1 MSANVLPG
9 VRSAVSEPKRPGFGA
24 RTLRVARQNVLG
36 TCGVLIVLGLI
47 FTAIFAEQLAPYDP
61 NKQVGKRLLPPGPE
75 FLLGTDQ
82 LGRDELSRLIYGSR
96 VAVGVS
102 GISVGIAL
110 IIGVTLGLLAG
121 YYGGF
126 LDSGI
131 MRVMDLMF
139 TLPTLVLAL
148 ALAGI
153 LGPGTVTVI
162 IAVAI
167 VTLPTVARLTRAPVL
182 SLRNTEFVTSARLV
196 GANDQ
201 RVMSRH
207 VLPNIVGIIII
218 QGTIAIA
225 DAILIE
231 AALSFL
237 GLGVQPPAV
246 SWGNMLGTGRQYMEL
261 ANGLSIFPGAAIMI
275 AVLGFN
281 LAGDGLRDVLD
292 PRLKRA

>member
-1 MSANVLPG
+1 MSTKALAA
-9 VRSAVSEPKRPGFGA
+9 VRVGSVTPARPGISA
-24 RTLRVARQNVLG
+24 RALRIARQNILG
-36 TCGVLIVLGLI
+36 TWGVAIVVFLALV
-47 FTAIFAEQLAPYDP
+47 AIFAEQLAPYDP
-61 NKQVGKRLLPPGPE
+61 NSQVGKRLLPPSPE
-75 FLLGTDQ
+75 FPLGTDQ

-96 VAVGVS
+96 VALGVS
-102 GISVGIAL
+102 GLSVGIAL
-110 IIGVTLGLLAG
+110 LLGVSFGLLAG
-121 YYGGF
+121 YYGGL

-148 ALAGI
+148 ALAGV

-162 IAVAI
+162 IAVAV
-167 VTLPTVARLTRAPVL
+167 VTLPMIARLTRAPVL
-182 SLRNTEFVTSARLV
+182 SLRNSEFVTSSRLV
-196 GANDQ
+196 GAND
-201 RVMSRH
+201 RRIMWRH
-207 VLPNIVGIIII
+207 VFPNIGGLIIV
-218 QGTIAIA
+218 QATIAIA

-246 SWGNMLGTGRQYMEL
+246 SWGNMLGTGRSYMEL
-261 ANGLSIFPGAAIMI
+261 ANGLTIFPGAAIML

>member
-1 MSANVLPG
+1 MSSDVLTSSVAATVPAQPG
-9 VRSAVSEPKRPGFGA
+9 IGK

-36 TCGVLIVLGLI
+36 TWGVAIVITLALV
-47 FTAIFAEQLAPYDP
+47 AIFAEQLAPFDP
-61 NKQVGKRLLPPGPE
+61 NAQVAKRLLPPGGE
-75 FLLGTDQ
+75 YLLGTDQ
-82 LGRDELSRLIYGSR
+82 LGRDVLSRLIYGSR
-96 VAVGVS
+96 VALGVS

-110 IIGVTLGLLAG
+110 LIGASLGLIAG
-121 YYGGF
+121 YY
-126 LDSGI
+126 SGLWDTSI

-148 ALAGI
+148 ALAGV
-153 LGPGTVTVI
+153 LGAGTTTVI
-162 IAVAI
+162 IAIAV
-167 VTLPTVARLTRAPVL
+167 VTLPTIARLTRAPVL
-182 SLRNTEFVTSARLV
+182 GLRRSEFVTSAQLV
-196 GANDQ
+196 GAND
-201 RVMSRH
+201 RRIMGRH
-207 VLPNIVGIIII
+207 IFPNVLGLVIV
-218 QGTIAIA
+218 QATIAIA

-246 SWGNMLGTGRQYMEL
+246 SWGNMLGTGRSYIEL
-261 ANGLSIFPGAAIMI
+261 ANGLSIFPGIAIMI

>member
-1 MSANVLPG
+1 
-9 VRSAVSEPKRPGFGA
+9 
-24 RTLRVARQNVLG
+24 
-36 TCGVLIVLGLI
+36 
-47 FTAIFAEQLAPYDP
+47 
-61 NKQVGKRLLPPGPE
+61 
-75 FLLGTDQ
+75 
-82 LGRDELSRLIYGSR
+82 
-96 VAVGVS
+96 VS

-110 IIGVTLGLLAG
+110 LIGVTLGLLAG

-153 LGPGTVTVI
+153 LGPGTLTVI
-162 IAVAI
+162 IAVAV

-196 GANDQ
+196 GAND
-201 RVMSRH
+201 RRIMSRH
-207 VLPNIVGIIII
+207 VLPNIVGLIIV

-261 ANGLSIFPGAAIMI
+261 ANGLTIFPGAAIMI